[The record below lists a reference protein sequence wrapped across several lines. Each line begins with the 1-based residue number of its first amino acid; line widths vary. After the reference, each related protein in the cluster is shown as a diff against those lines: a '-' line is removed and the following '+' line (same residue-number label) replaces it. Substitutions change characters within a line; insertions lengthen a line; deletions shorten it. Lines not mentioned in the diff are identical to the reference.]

1 MEYKILPYTYKKL
14 DELNKNIRE
23 NITIE
28 PSKKGYYKIDVFNS
42 GSYLFSVG
50 DKRYLSYPEYLKISN
65 KAHADKRKELYY
77 KRHGT
82 SYPKYSR
89 GWFSSYLLW

>member
-14 DELNKNIRE
+14 DELNKKLRE
-23 NITIE
+23 NITIK
-28 PSKKGYYKIDVFNS
+28 PSRKGYYKIDIFNG
-42 GSYLFSVG
+42 GSYLFSIG
-50 DKRYLSYPEYLKISN
+50 DRRYLDYPSYLKV
-65 KAHADKRKELYY
+65 AGREHANRRRELFL

-82 SYPKYSR
+82 YPKYSR